1 MARKTT
7 ATSTDA
13 PAETTDAP
21 VIGGLALTIRRAEP
35 IERAKREEKPNP
47 LLEFVQA
54 SLGEED
60 SLAFDVETDEQVKEA
75 QNFLR
80 RAATK
85 LDVSLS
91 MKVDANDNGGYTI
104 KFKANKEKRTRAYTS
119 EEIRAW
125 AKTNGL
131 DVADGQKIPA
141 EVRQAFR
148 IANGHAKPS
157 EVKKAQDNNA

>member
-13 PAETTDAP
+13 PAETSDAP
-21 VIGGLALTIRRAEP
+21 TIGGLTLTIRRAEP

-47 LLEFVQA
+47 LLDYVKA

-75 QNFLR
+75 QNYLR

-85 LDVSLS
+85 LSVSLS
-91 MKVDANDNGGYTI
+91 MKVTEKDTGGYTVS
-104 KFKANKEKRTRAYTS
+104 FKANPEKRTRAYTS

-125 AKTNGL
+125 AKANGHG
-131 DVADGQKIPA
+131 VADGQKIPR

-148 IANGHAKPS
+148 VANGFAKSS
-157 EVKKAQDNNA
+157 ELKKAEKTA